1 MKQLI
6 VKGVYIQQKIFLII
20 IRQKNIIILVTLQII
35 IIIIMM
41 MMMKMIMGEIKEMI
55 INTKIIKEMI

>member
-20 IRQKNIIILVTLQII
+20 IRQKNIIILVALQI